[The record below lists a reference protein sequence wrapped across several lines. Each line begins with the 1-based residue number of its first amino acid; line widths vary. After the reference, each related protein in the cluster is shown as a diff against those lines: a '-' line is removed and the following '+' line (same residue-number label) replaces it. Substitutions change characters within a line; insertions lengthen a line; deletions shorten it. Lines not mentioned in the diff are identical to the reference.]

1 MGKNKNRDKNKPI
14 SSRDIRISN
23 RFLVQTGAESM
34 PSLYEA
40 LVEYITNVDDSY
52 ERLAIEK
59 KEKNWKGDCRIE
71 YDLGGIKNKSVL
83 MIKDRAEGMDFKTLE
98 KNFGVYGEKQ
108 SGKASRGDAGRG
120 AKDSAHIGDVT
131 VESIFDNKYSKVM
144 IKSQPRKFESWVV
157 DEKVKRIH
165 RESIGTKKN
174 GTKVTLEIPKDKSG
188 YHTKPKDLIDKLPTH
203 YALQKILDKDNN
215 TLNIKFESK
224 DIDQSLYYKQ
234 PQGTLVHEEKFY
246 VNKYKKI
253 FGEDA
258 LVNFKLYKSEI
269 PLDTGS
275 HEDKRFRNWGIL
287 VMGKKAVHEKSLLSS
302 ELDSQPEGKKYFGV
316 LQTNLF
322 NCLAKES
329 NELIKNSKSPPDYN
343 PYPAI
348 DLKRIDGCN
357 YKHPAIQEIF
367 RIPREIIKKNI
378 LSDRSSSEE
387 KEIGNNETKKILDD
401 IGKLCADLMEDL
413 YEDENPEIDGVE
425 IEANKWMVIP
435 PKTKIYS
442 GEKRYIY
449 AYTKEQSLKSGH
461 LNAYLRTKDNENLI
475 IKNNKSNFKK
485 SKRNKKLIFFKFEVE
500 GGIPKENVELQVYQI
515 EKYICTSSYVTVLP
529 DANRDFK
536 EDIEFEKENHT
547 VKLKGTRNIK
557 IFAKVPEVLTTDTEA
572 NISNPNPENIK
583 IIGKLIFK
591 PFRKTNYAVGILKVA
606 GERLSNLNELTIK
619 LNERFASLYVDVL
632 PKEEKDDD
640 DQSQFQISIEK
651 RDFGKTRYQWNIKN
665 PNHLMIA
672 GEHEQVRRYLGH
684 KQNNYPGQST
694 TAFKCL
700 LAEIIS
706 ESMVIKRMTLNS
718 RYDPATYERI
728 LKSGTV
734 EEVINNFTY
743 RIEDEKSLFLKAIH
757 EKCVKDGVLKEEIRK
772 FSTL

>member
-1 MGKNKNRDKNKPI
+1 MKKNNNKSI
-14 SSRDIRISN
+14 KFRDIKISN

-34 PSLYEA
+34 PSIYEA

-59 KEKNWKGDCRIE
+59 NEKNWNGDCRIE
-71 YDLGGIKNKSVL
+71 YDLGGIKNNTIL
-83 MIKDRAEGMDFKTLE
+83 TIKDRAEGMDYHTLE

-131 VESIFDNKYSKVM
+131 VESIFDNKYSKIM
-144 IKSQPRKFESWVV
+144 IKSQPRKFGAIVV
-157 DEKVKRIH
+157 NEKVKRIH
-165 RESIGTKKN
+165 RDSIGTKKN

-188 YHTKPKDLIDKLPTH
+188 YHTKPRDIIEKLPTH
-203 YALQKILDKDNN
+203 YALQKILEKGNN
-215 TLNIKFESK
+215 TLNIKFESSK
-224 DIDQSLYYKQ
+224 EDSQTLYYNQ
-234 PQGTLVHEEKFY
+234 PDGKLVHEEKYY

-258 LVNFKLYKSEI
+258 LVNFKLYKSEV

-275 HEDKRFRNWGIL
+275 HEDKRFRNWGIS

-302 ELDSQPEGKKYFGV
+302 ELDAQPEGKKYFGV

-329 NELIKNSKSPPDYN
+329 NELIKKTKSPPEHN
-343 PYPAI
+343 PFPAI

-367 RIPREIIKKNI
+367 RIPKEIIKKNI
-378 LSDRSSSEE
+378 LNDRNSSED

-413 YEDENPEIDGVE
+413 YEDENPEIDGVD
-425 IEANKWMVIP
+425 IETNKWMIIP

-442 GEKRYIY
+442 GEKRHIY
-449 AYTKEQSLKSGH
+449 AYTKEESLKSGH
-461 LNAYLRTKDNENLI
+461 SFAYLKTKDNENLI
-475 IKNNKSNFKK
+475 IKNNKSGYKK

-500 GGIPKENVELQVYQI
+500 GAIPKENIELQVYQV
-515 EKYICTSSYVTVLP
+515 EKNICTSSLVTVLP
-529 DANRDFK
+529 EANREFK
-536 EDIEFEKENHT
+536 EDIEFDKENHS

-557 IFAKVPEVLTTDTEA
+557 IFAKVPEVLSSEVEA
-572 NISNPNPENIK
+572 NVSNPSSENIK

-591 PFRKTNYAVGILKVA
+591 PFRKTNYAIGILKVS
-606 GERLSNLNELTIK
+606 GERLSNSNEITIK
-619 LNERFASLYVDVL
+619 LNERFASLYIDVL

-640 DQSQFQISIEK
+640 DQSKFQISIEK

-672 GEHEQVRRYLGH
+672 GEHEQVKRYLG
-684 KQNNYPGQST
+684 KKENNYPGQST
-694 TAFKCL
+694 ITFKCL

-757 EKCVKDGVLKEEIRK
+757 EKCVKDGVLREEIKK
-772 FSTL
+772 FTTM